1 GEKPE
6 PRREAPPGD
15 RHGDPGRA
23 NRAAAR
29 RTARRPR
36 RIRNSGGATRTARAR
51 RPPDHPHR
59 RAQNLARAGIPEA
72 PHRHARRPRHRRRP
86 LRGGA
91 ASSRGAPQLLA
102 DRDAGRRSRVMRATG
117 NILDVNDLNA
127 AYGESKVLFDIAI
140 SVKPNEVVA
149 CVGRNG
155 AGKTTL
161 LKSIVGF
168 LKPVSGTV
176 VAGGENLVGLTPYV
190 VAGKGI
196 KYIPQDKKVFSDLTV
211 RENLELGSYAS
222 KDYGWDKVYDYFP
235 KLKILLDRKAGYLS
249 GGERQML
256 MVGRAILGHPKLL
269 LVDEPTEG
277 LAPSI
282 VSHLKDVFRDLAKT
296 TALIIVEQNLPMIC
310 AIADK
315 IYALSEG
322 RVMAELTERDQIK
335 PEVCEKYL

>member
-1 GEKPE
+1 MK
-6 PRREAPPGD
+6 
-15 RHGDPGRA
+15 A
-23 NRAAAR
+23 N
-29 RTARRPR
+29 
-36 RIRNSGGATRTARAR
+36 G
-51 RPPDHPHR
+51 
-59 RAQNLARAGIPEA
+59 NLLE
-72 PHRHARRPRHRRRP
+72 
-86 LRGGA
+86 
-91 ASSRGAPQLLA
+91 
-102 DRDAGRRSRVMRATG
+102 
-117 NILDVNDLNA
+117 VNGLNT
-127 AYGESKVLFDIAI
+127 AYGESKVLFDVSIT
-140 SVKPNEVVA
+140 VKPNQVVA

-168 LKPVSGTV
+168 LKPTSGTV
-176 VAGGENLVGLTPYV
+176 VANGESLVGLTAYV

-235 KLKILLDRKAGYLS
+235 KLKILLDRKAGFLS

-282 VSHLKDVFRDLAKT
+282 VSHLKDVFRDIAKT

-315 IYALSEG
+315 IYALNEG
-322 RVMAELTERDQIK
+322 KLVAEITDRDQIR
-335 PEVCEKYL
+335 PESVERYL